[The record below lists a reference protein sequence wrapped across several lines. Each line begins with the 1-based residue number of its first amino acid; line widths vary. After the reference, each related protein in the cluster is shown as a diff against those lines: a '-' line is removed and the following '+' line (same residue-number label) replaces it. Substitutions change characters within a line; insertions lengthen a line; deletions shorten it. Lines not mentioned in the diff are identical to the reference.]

1 MTVTS
6 AGPGFAR
13 MRAYNALVCGS
24 WACGRPTFG
33 CCAFGRPTFGCLP
46 SGSPACCLRE
56 ASAFRGAGGSNFLGF
71 FIKPPHGS
79 SPLASPC
86 VITPSSYCC
95 PSAAK
100 PGPSWLPGTSL
111 SYRSQSPLGPVHP
124 PCIRFGEP
132 LQKDGGRGR
141 EQSFVRDRGPPAV
154 MEAPGCP
161 VALQPEVGPCDHPR

>member
-1 MTVTS
+1 
-6 AGPGFAR
+6 
-13 MRAYNALVCGS
+13 MRACVRNALVCGS

-33 CCAFGRPTFGCLP
+33 CCSFGRPTFGCLP
-46 SGSPACCLRE
+46 SGSPACCLLE

-100 PGPSWLPGTSL
+100 GLPGSL
-111 SYRSQSPLGPVHP
+111 DSKPRTLNTNHNHRERRTQS
-124 PCIRFGEP
+124 
-132 LQKDGGRGR
+132 
-141 EQSFVRDRGPPAV
+141 SFCRDS
-154 MEAPGCP
+154 
-161 VALQPEVGPCDHPR
+161 VGPARKPLRVCCSSCLSCSYISKLWRWQM